1 MVDLDAGREPAN
13 FQRLASRKKGGYWI
27 TPYKNVIIHQLFL
40 QRYVHRNVGNIQD
53 SYFQTPSS
61 CDRCYTATSIH
72 IWGICKVKLS
82 STDQWT

>member
-1 MVDLDAGREPAN
+1 MQDVKDAVLYKTAQSHGAVVGAVFDR
-13 FQRLASRKKGGYWI
+13 
-27 TPYKNVIIHQLFL
+27 PYKNVIIHQLFL

-53 SYFQTPSS
+53 IYFQTPSS

-82 STDQWT
+82 STGQ